1 MTEGPRATDSLAAR
15 VGELL
20 ERAED
25 GVLPIV
31 RAGDPVLRR
40 RALPYRGDLD
50 PGLRNELVAAMFRT
64 MHAAPGVGLAAPQIG
79 LPLALAVIED
89 TGATDPAVADARDR
103 RPCPP
108 MILANPTYEPV
119 GTDVAAF
126 YEGCLSI
133 PGWLAV
139 RRRWRTVRLRAQ
151 TPEGTPIDEV
161 LHGWPARIVQHE
173 TDHLAGELYL
183 DRAEPRSLAHESLAG
198 RWAGPAHPTAAA
210 EALGF
215 DLINP

>member
-1 MTEGPRATDSLAAR
+1 MTEVSRSAHSLAAR
-15 VGELL
+15 VGQLL
-20 ERAED
+20 EHAQD

-31 RAGDPVLRR
+31 RAGDPVLRS
-40 RALPYRGDLD
+40 RALPFRGDLD
-50 PGLRNELVAAMFRT
+50 PGLLGDLIAAMFRT

-89 TGATDPAVADARDR
+89 QGASDPVVADARDR

-108 MILANPTYEPV
+108 MVLANPSYEPV
-119 GTDVAAF
+119 GTDVVAF
-126 YEGCLSI
+126 YEGCLSV
-133 PGWLAV
+133 PEWLAV
-139 RRRWRTVRLRAQ
+139 RRRWRSVLLRAQ
-151 TPEGTPIDEV
+151 TTDGTPIEET

-183 DRAEPRSLAHESLAG
+183 DLAEARSLVHESMAG

-210 EALGF
+210 EAFGF
-215 DLINP
+215 DLEEP

>member
-1 MTEGPRATDSLAAR
+1 MTEASRTVHTLAAL

-20 ERAED
+20 ERADD
-25 GVLPIV
+25 GVLPIL

-40 RALPYRGDLD
+40 RAMPYRNDLER
-50 PGLRNELVAAMFRT
+50 GLLNDLIAAMFRT

-79 LPLALAVIED
+79 LPVALAVIED
-89 TGATDPAVADARDR
+89 SGTTDPAVAQARDR

-139 RRRWRTVRLRAQ
+139 RRRWGTVRLRAQ
-151 TPEGTPIDEV
+151 TPDGAPIDEIV
-161 LHGWPARIVQHE
+161 HGWTARIVQHE

-183 DRAEPRSLAHESLAG
+183 DHAEPRSLAHESVAG

-215 DLINP
+215 DLLEP